1 MDGTQFR
8 ITQESRR
15 LFDQFYQL
23 YVFGIIFKTA
33 LDNPVG
39 YGLLDQS
46 QMCFGEESATFLS
59 NLSLLGDLLYSC
71 CDTAYWNGF
80 YEQFESADASKLT
93 QRSESVKFLESK
105 EQYLGNI
112 KQQFAELKQYF
123 SENVAPSLIQVRV
136 EDLVYD

>member
-8 ITQESRR
+8 ITQESKR

-71 CDTAYWNGF
+71 CDTAYWNGL
-80 YEQFESADASKLT
+80 YEQFESTDASKLT
-93 QRSESVKFLESK
+93 QRGES
-105 EQYLGNI
+105 I
-112 KQQFAELKQYF
+112 
-123 SENVAPSLIQVRV
+123 
-136 EDLVYD
+136 